1 MTKEKKVALAL
12 TGVMLFGATTTSLT
26 GCKTKEKQETGIS
39 VSETSIDTKD
49 IVVIDTYNPN
59 VLSNGME
66 GRYVIMYKIWTEHS
80 EELDLPNNKSQTY
93 IYRDVKNNKCI
104 GMFTEYEDGE
114 AIFAYGPENLGEFSS
129 TILVDKTNDKS
140 WYGSLSN
147 LIAANSLK
155 IAYEIDELLEIY
167 DKINEGYIEENQ
179 IETYNDKEKISY
191 TFKLN

>member
-66 GRYVIMYKIWTEHS
+66 GRYVIMYKIWTES
-80 EELDLPNNKSQTY
+80 IKFDKFPYQLLSLVLSTNIVELNSPKFSGPYANIASPSSYSVNIPMHLLF
-93 IYRDVKNNKCI
+93 
-104 GMFTEYEDGE
+104 FT
-114 AIFAYGPENLGEFSS
+114 
-129 TILVDKTNDKS
+129 
-140 WYGSLSN
+140 SL
-147 LIAANSLK
+147 
-155 IAYEIDELLEIY
+155 
-167 DKINEGYIEENQ
+167 
-179 IETYNDKEKISY
+179 
-191 TFKLN
+191 

>member
-66 GRYVIMYKIWTEHS
+66 FWFEPYEISQDSETYVINCDDGSAAYLEYITNMS
-80 EELDLPNNKSQTY
+80 EINLLPENGMLYDYGGTY
-93 IYRDVKNNKCI
+93 IGLPDS
-104 GMFTEYEDGE
+104 ED
-114 AIFAYGPENLGEFSS
+114 
-129 TILVDKTNDKS
+129 
-140 WYGSLSN
+140 
-147 LIAANSLK
+147 
-155 IAYEIDELLEIY
+155 
-167 DKINEGYIEENQ
+167 
-179 IETYNDKEKISY
+179 
-191 TFKLN
+191 

>member
-12 TGVMLFGATTTSLT
+12 AGVMLFGATTTSLT

-49 IVVIDTYNPN
+49 IVIIDTYNPN
-59 VLSNGME
+59 VLSNGIK
-66 GRYVIMYKIWTEHS
+66 GRYVIMYKIWTEQ
-80 EELDLPNNKSQTY
+80 EPNLDLPNNKSQTY
-93 IYRDVKNNKCI
+93 IYRDVKDNKYI
-104 GMFTEYEDGE
+104 GMFTEYEDNE
-114 AIFAYGPENLGEFSS
+114 TIFAYGPETLDKFSS
-129 TILVDKTNDKS
+129 SILVDKTNDKS

-147 LIAANSLK
+147 LIDANSLK

-179 IETYNDKEKISY
+179 VETYNDKEKLAY
-191 TFKLN
+191 TLEIK